1 VLHVQVDLIIHL
13 PAHAKIVTMNQ
24 IKSVTLVRLIT
35 MCQQVVQHAVSV
47 MQVARHAQERV
58 SLAQN
63 ALILFSLL
71 ALVVYV
77 LTHLCLQ
84 FH

>member
-1 VLHVQVDLIIHL
+1 MLHVQVDSIIL
-13 PAHAKIVTMNQ
+13 RAVRAKMAIMNQ
-24 IKSVTLVRLIT
+24 IKSVTLVRRIT
-35 MCQQVVQHAVSV
+35 MCQQVVQYAVSV
-47 MQVARHAQERV
+47 IQVARHVLELV

-63 ALILFSLL
+63 ALILSFLL

>member
-1 VLHVQVDLIIHL
+1 MDSIIHL
-13 PAHAKIVTMNQ
+13 PARAKMGIMNR

-47 MQVARHAQERV
+47 MQVARHALELV

-63 ALILFSLL
+63 ALILSFLLLL
-71 ALVVYV
+71 AAYV

>member
-1 VLHVQVDLIIHL
+1 MLHVQVDLIIL
-13 PAHAKIVTMNQ
+13 LAARTKMATFV
-24 IKSVTLVRLIT
+24 SLIT
-35 MCQQVVQHAVSV
+35 LCQQVVQHAVSV
-47 MQVARHAQERV
+47 MQVARHVLELV

-63 ALILFSLL
+63 ALILSFLL

>member
-1 VLHVQVDLIIHL
+1 MLHVQVDLIIPL
-13 PAHAKIVTMNQ
+13 AARAKMATMNR

-47 MQVARHAQERV
+47 MQVARHVLELV
-58 SLAQN
+58 SLVQN
-63 ALILFSLL
+63 AMILSFLL
-71 ALVVYV
+71 VLVVCV
-77 LTHLCLQ
+77 LIHLCLQ